1 MKTEVAEA
9 VAEVAVEAVGME
21 EVVEAVVDPRQD
33 FPEAAESHSL
43 RRVRQRSRQ
52 KLELSTSGISSKI
65 APFESVCIYRQPR
78 LWIKSQG
85 QRLL

>member
-1 MKTEVAEA
+1 VKTDVAEA
-9 VAEVAVEAVGME
+9 VAVAGVEAAVAVE
-21 EVVEAVVDPRQD
+21 VEHRED

-43 RRVRQRSRQ
+43 RRLRQRSRQ

-65 APFESVCIYRQPR
+65 APFMSVCVYRQPR